1 MVNEMNSLENKV
13 AEVVALCR
21 SLRAEN
27 IDLRQALT
35 RASLEKDRL
44 ASKMQSARERL
55 DALAKQLP
63 EPKEGDILSD
73 V

>member
-1 MVNEMNSLENKV
+1 MVNEMNVLENKV

-27 IDLRQALT
+27 LDLRQALT
-35 RASLEKDRL
+35 LLSLEKERL
-44 ASKMQSARERL
+44 TSKMQNARERL

-63 EPKEGDILSD
+63 EPKDGDLLSD